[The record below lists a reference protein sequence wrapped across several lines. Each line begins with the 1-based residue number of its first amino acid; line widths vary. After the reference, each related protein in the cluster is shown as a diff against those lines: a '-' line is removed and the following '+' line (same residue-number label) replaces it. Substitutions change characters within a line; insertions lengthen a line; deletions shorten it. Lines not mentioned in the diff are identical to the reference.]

1 MKWAVI
7 GAGGQGFFAGGR
19 NQRIREFNK
28 LRGLINGNLFR
39 QLCYVDGAWSGAQD
53 GATAAVT
60 NPASGELI
68 GTVPNC
74 GADDTRRALVAAEA
88 ALPKW
93 RALTAKERAHRMRAW
108 FELIMANQNDLALI
122 MTTEQG
128 KPLAEA
134 RGEVAYAAS
143 FIEWFAEEAKR
154 VYGDVIPQHQ
164 ADKRIIVIKQPIGVC
179 VAITPWNF
187 PAAMITRKAGAALA
201 AGCTMVIKP
210 ALETPYSALALCELA
225 ERAGIPAGVLNV
237 VTGDAKAIGGEMT
250 SSPIVRKLSFTGSTA
265 VGKLLMQQCASTV
278 KKVSLELGGN
288 APFIVF
294 DDADVDAAVEGAL
307 ASKYRNSGQ
316 TCVCANRFLVQDA
329 VYDEFARK
337 FSEAVTTGLKVGNGL
352 EDGVAQG
359 PLINEAAVRKVETHI
374 ADALGKGAKVTT
386 GGARH
391 SLGGTFFQPTV
402 LTGVSRSMAVAS
414 EETFGPLAPLFR
426 FKTEREAIDMANDTE
441 YGLASYFYSRDLA
454 RIWRVAEALEY
465 GMVGINAGIISNEI
479 APFGGVKSSGIGRE
493 GSKYGIEEYL
503 EIKYL
508 CLGGID
514 A

>member
-1 MKWAVI
+1 M
-7 GAGGQGFFAGGR
+7 Q
-19 NQRIREFNK
+19 N
-28 LRGLINGNLFR
+28 LRDDKLFR
-39 QLCYVDGAWSGAQD
+39 QHCYINGAWVDADNGT
-53 GATAAVT
+53 TAAVT
-60 NPASGELI
+60 NPADRGKI

-74 GADDTRRALVAAEA
+74 GADETRQALQAAQK
-88 ALPKW
+88 ALAGW
-93 RALTAKERAHRMRAW
+93 RAMTARERAVKMRAW
-108 FELIMANQNDLALI
+108 YELIMANQEDLALI

-134 RGEVAYAAS
+134 RGEIAYAAS
-143 FIEWFAEEAKR
+143 FIEWFSEEAKR

-164 ADKRIIVIKQPIGVC
+164 ADKRIVVIKQPIGVC

-187 PAAMITRKAGAALA
+187 PTAMITRKAGAALA

-237 VTGDAKAIGGEMT
+237 VTGNSRAIGGEMT
-250 SSPIVRKLSFTGSTA
+250 SSPIVRKLSFTGSTEI
-265 VGKLLMQQCASTV
+265 GRLLMEQCASTI

-294 DDADVDAAVEGAL
+294 DDADLDAAVEGAL

-316 TCVCANRFLVQDA
+316 TCVCVNRFLVHDS
-329 VYDEFARK
+329 VYEEFARK
-337 FSEAVTTGLKVGNGL
+337 LSAAVEKQLKVGNGL

-359 PLINEAAVRKVETHI
+359 PLINEAAVEKIEAHI
-374 ADALGKGAKVTT
+374 ADALSKGAKLAT
-386 GGARH
+386 GGSRH
-391 SLGGTFFQPTV
+391 NLGGTFFQPTV
-402 LTGVSRSMAVAS
+402 LTDVAPEMAVAR

-426 FKTEREAIDMANDTE
+426 FSSEQQAIEMANDTE
-441 YGLASYFYSRDLA
+441 FGLASYFYSRDLA
-454 RIWRVAEALEY
+454 RVWRVAEALEY

-493 GSKYGIEEYL
+493 GSKYGVDDYL
-503 EIKYL
+503 EIKYM
-508 CLGGID
+508 CIGGID
-514 A
+514 S